1 MKTLQ
6 FLRTEGSFYQTDKLK
21 QLLYLKQTVV
31 DAAVTSSLEYIW
43 FVRLFGSK
51 GSYLAFNRSRE
62 KTTHHFSFSSAA
74 LVSCGIRI
82 YLHFIFWISSAVC
95 CRSSNSTFCCQ
106 FTGVILSSFP
116 QCPPSNLK
124 TEGDRSPLFLPPGS
138 GLICHPT

>member
-1 MKTLQ
+1 MISFTKLV
-6 FLRTEGSFYQTDKLK
+6 FSFSSSLRDYYKCFRFF
-21 QLLYLKQTVV
+21 LLY
-31 DAAVTSSLEYIW
+31 TSSLEYIW